1 MKKRLLPLLVA
12 ICSMMISLNVFAGD
26 VNSAEQRILNVISQT
41 YSYKGYD
48 YKVTDE
54 YYAKVVEYLS
64 RDDIDMTGD
73 EVTSYIL
80 QFYDNIPAGIAGGY
94 MECVGPTPTKKPAN
108 DQKPEKDD
116 EDNWEADTP
125 QEETSGTDTSEQ
137 EQQAPAPSPSA
148 SQAVSPTATDAAQ
161 TPKTDEA
168 SGAGTKGNTT
178 AATVGT
184 TPADAKPQ
192 NTADEPDALED
203 HTIAATTDGV
213 VEYTVNSYSAVM
225 YVWDIDKLEVHKE
238 AYKDSE
244 VIGSYAKGEQVIITG
259 ATSTGWAQ
267 VDYSGETGY
276 VSAVYLRTDKYMT
289 DNEVEKDEETGN
301 YVSDKD
307 KDGDGKKD
315 YSNAA
320 PLSGTINIGTMA
332 IIAVILIIIVCGGI
346 VLYHKGKHK
355 RR

>member
-1 MKKRLLPLLVA
+1 MKKCLLPLLAA

-108 DQKPEKDD
+108 DKKPEKGD
-116 EDNWEADTP
+116 EDNQGADTS
-125 QEETSGTDTSEQ
+125 QEETSETGTSEQ
-137 EQQAPAPSPSA
+137 EQQAPASSPSA
-148 SQAVSPTATDAAQ
+148 SPAASPETVDAAQ
-161 TPKTDEA
+161 TPKADEV
-168 SGAGTKGNTT
+168 S
-178 AATVGT
+178 
-184 TPADAKPQ
+184 D
-192 NTADEPDALED
+192 TADKPDALED

-259 ATSTGWAQ
+259 AASTGWAQ

-276 VSAVYLRTDKYMT
+276 VSAVYLRSDKYMI

-301 YVSDKD
+301 YVSDED
-307 KDGDGKKD
+307 KDDKKD

-332 IIAVILIIIVCGGI
+332 IIAVIVIIIVCGGI

-355 RR
+355 KRR

>member
-1 MKKRLLPLLVA
+1 MLMP
-12 ICSMMISLNVFAGD
+12 ISVFAGEI
-26 VNSAEQRILNVISQT
+26 NSAEQRIIDAISLTYVYNGKEYRVTEDYISQ
-41 YSYKGYD
+41 
-48 YKVTDE
+48 V
-54 YYAKVVEYLS
+54 AEYLS
-64 RDDIDMTGD
+64 RDDIDMTDD
-73 EVTSYIL
+73 EVDGYLS
-80 QFYDNIPAGIAGGY
+80 QFYDNIAVGISAGY
-94 MECVGPTPTKKPAN
+94 MMPVKKPSSGSSA
-108 DQKPEKDD
+108 DKPSKDD
-116 EDNWEADTP
+116 EDNQEADTP

-148 SQAVSPTATDAAQ
+148 SQAASPIATDAAQ

-178 AATVGT
+178 AAAAET

-192 NTADEPDALED
+192 DTADEPDALED
-203 HTIAATTDGV
+203 HTIAATTEGV

-225 YVWDIDKLEVHKE
+225 YVWDIDRLEVHKE

-259 ATSTGWAQ
+259 AASTGWAQ

-320 PLSGTINIGTMA
+320 PLSGTVNIGTMA
-332 IIAVILIIIVCGGI
+332 IIAVILIIVVCGGI

-355 RR
+355 KRR